1 MSEMVKLRN
10 RPLIDRLPTVRGRLT
25 ADAPLAGITWFRVGG
40 AAEVMFRPADVDDLA
55 EFLAEKPGEV
65 PVTVM
70 GVGSNLLVRDGGVP
84 GVVLR
89 LGRGFAEIAVE
100 ERRIRAGAAAL
111 DLNVAR
117 VAAEAGLAGVEFLSG
132 IPGTIGGALRMN
144 AGAYGQELSDVV
156 LEAEALDGSGAR
168 HRLSHKALGLT
179 YRHSAVPED
188 WVFLGALLKGEP
200 GNPAAI
206 GAKLKQI
213 QDAREA
219 SQPIRSRTG
228 GSTFA
233 NPTGFKA
240 WELIAQAGC
249 RGMSLGGAQVSEK
262 HCNFLINT
270 GEATAADIEALGELV
285 RERVLEETGITL
297 EWEIKRIGIKGPPS
311 EAPAREAKP
320 PEAKPQ
326 EAEPQQIK
334 SLNAKPQKSKA
345 PKSKAPKSRPDR
357 SRP

>member
-10 RPLIDRLPTVRGRLT
+10 RPLIDRLPPVRGRLT

-55 EFLAEKPGEV
+55 KFLAEKPGEV

-144 AGAYGQELSDVV
+144 AGAYGREMSDVV
-156 LEAEALDGSGAR
+156 LEAEALDASGGR

-179 YRHSAVPED
+179 YRHSAIPED
-188 WVFLGALLKGEP
+188 WIFLGALLKGEM
-200 GNPAAI
+200 GNPTAI

-233 NPTGFKA
+233 NPPGFKA
-240 WELIAQAGC
+240 WELIEQAGC
-249 RGMSLGGAQVSEK
+249 RGLSLGGAQVSDM

-270 GEATAADIEALGELV
+270 GTATAADIEALGELV

-311 EAPAREAKP
+311 ETPPREVEAQEAKP
-320 PEAKPQ
+320 PE
-326 EAEPQQIK
+326 IK
-334 SLNAKPQKSKA
+334 SLNAKPQKSK
-345 PKSKAPKSRPDR
+345 PQKSKPLGSKPER
-357 SRP
+357 SKP